1 MKGVSEIRIIKKIN
15 FNFTLNFSFS
25 ANRRLM
31 PTFYVDSKNDLPREI
46 MGFRIIQNIISL
58 ARSGDNICIILNP
71 IISLGR

>member
-31 PTFYVDSKNDLPREI
+31 PTFYVDSKNDLPRKI
-46 MGFRIIQNIISL
+46 MGLRIIQKINSPE
-58 ARSGDNICIILNP
+58 RQRGS
-71 IISLGR
+71 